1 MKIVLNRAYGGF
13 CLPLEY
19 ADPLGLDIDNNSF
32 EVRTDPKFIEYVT
45 ANPWY
50 DLRVIEFPDE
60 ATDFD
65 IQEYD
70 GYEELIYVIDGKIHY
85 V

>member
-13 CLPLEY
+13 SLPREY
-19 ADPLGLDIDNNSF
+19 AEATDTDFYDSSF
-32 EVRTDPKFIEYVT
+32 EVRTDPDLIEYVT
-45 ANPWY
+45 VHPWY
-50 DLRVIEFPDE
+50 DLKVIEFPDE

-70 GYEELIYVIDGKIHY
+70 GYEKLIYVIDGKIHY